1 MFDSASVNDEKTC
14 QVIAEVKQA
23 TGKLLDPHT
32 AIGVESARIVRRS
45 QDVPMATL
53 ATAHPAKFGD
63 AITAAGLDLPELPAH
78 LADLFERDERYAV
91 IANDLAQVTSYIK
104 AHI

>member
-1 MFDSASVNDEKTC
+1 
-14 QVIAEVKQA
+14 
-23 TGKLLDPHT
+23 
-32 AIGVESARIVRRS
+32 
-45 QDVPMATL
+45 MATL